1 MNKFHVL
8 ALGVLIGLFSA
19 CSDDLYR
26 PDASIAEGQA
36 YFEENAVDLAPMHFP
51 REPWIQ
57 LSRSAAE
64 AIPELTPMW
73 EQALSS
79 SGEAESIVEVP
90 VYSRSKPFCTEEII
104 QDGENLGKQITP
116 GFRRLLV
123 TTNEDGSKEM
133 LLLTIVPDKE
143 YSGDLEENPENFCY
157 LGGGDF
163 SGKVFCS
170 NLDGEYLYAWEY
182 KNGVRQKL
190 RTVNGF
196 NLTVALWDDKP
207 ASYTVIRINEAS
219 PTSANTYSYD
229 ETGGDIW
236 WAGGGEGTD
245 GGGAGSGGGSGS
257 GGGGGGSYG
266 GGGGGYIEGGYSEED
281 LRLGEIG
288 RQQILTDLAN
298 DNVTTVKVRPDA
310 KSEAGAVL
318 DVFSLGVNKYSIIA
332 SISTFLE
339 KVPTKALANFGN
351 SLGLI
356 GGILGSC
363 QTYIAFSDGDI
374 SPNDMVGAVSTAL
387 NWIGLACAFFITPYV
402 GAIIGGVAAVIGLV
416 STVYGMISQSIL
428 LQVTT
433 KNGKNVY
440 IYIPGNQHAYA

>member
-163 SGKVFCS
+163 SGKVFCQLTHRFCLQLHLPFFLREIIS
-170 NLDGEYLYAWEY
+170 ATYEHVTAAGDRHVRFHDGELLFGAAE
-182 KNGVRQKL
+182 R
-190 RTVNGF
+190 
-196 NLTVALWDDKP
+196 
-207 ASYTVIRINEAS
+207 S
-219 PTSANTYSYD
+219 P
-229 ETGGDIW
+229 
-236 WAGGGEGTD
+236 
-245 GGGAGSGGGSGS
+245 
-257 GGGGGGSYG
+257 
-266 GGGGGYIEGGYSEED
+266 
-281 LRLGEIG
+281 
-288 RQQILTDLAN
+288 
-298 DNVTTVKVRPDA
+298 
-310 KSEAGAVL
+310 
-318 DVFSLGVNKYSIIA
+318 
-332 SISTFLE
+332 
-339 KVPTKALANFGN
+339 VP
-351 SLGLI
+351 
-356 GGILGSC
+356 
-363 QTYIAFSDGDI
+363 
-374 SPNDMVGAVSTAL
+374 
-387 NWIGLACAFFITPYV
+387 
-402 GAIIGGVAAVIGLV
+402 
-416 STVYGMISQSIL
+416 
-428 LQVTT
+428 
-433 KNGKNVY
+433 
-440 IYIPGNQHAYA
+440 